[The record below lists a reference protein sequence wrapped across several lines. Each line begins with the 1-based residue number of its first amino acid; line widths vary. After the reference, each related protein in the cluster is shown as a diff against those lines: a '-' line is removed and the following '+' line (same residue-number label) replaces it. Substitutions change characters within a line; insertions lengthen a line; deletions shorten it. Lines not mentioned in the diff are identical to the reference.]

1 MKNGNHLS
9 QGPASLEIPVIGKP
23 RLPARIAMVLQTVA
37 VALTCAIAAFLAGIS
52 WSHTGLFLPAP
63 HASPLHNITT
73 ERMDLRQIAPTPMFY
88 LGLAVLLVFLLGTA
102 YAWTKLQP
110 KAHVGLFI
118 FVYALAACL
127 LWVLALNITG
137 SAFSY
142 PDSTSLIQSANSLS
156 LGHFHDFA
164 PHGAGHPTF
173 YSYYSWYPFQ
183 TGGLLWFTLI
193 FLLVGPGN
201 LFALLIINA
210 ILTASSVWAIWKV
223 STYIGLGEKG
233 QRVTALLLAVNVPLL
248 MSAGFIY
255 TNAAGLFFVLLA
267 VLCALQA
274 MRQQDALQAAIWTF
288 GAFALGAL
296 AMLIKGTVVLFVL
309 AFVLLLVLSAIRKR
323 MYWLIALDI
332 ILFAAAHWASG
343 LSLPLVEHIV
353 GQKFGGGLPQLSW
366 IAIGLTHSGGAT
378 WMPGWW
384 DASAIHHYVIY
395 KGNTALQQQAAQDT
409 IRNAINGF
417 TSDPQSAGT
426 FFIQKLASEWAE
438 PTYQSLLY
446 SSLSPRRANSP
457 LVGAAMFGPSS
468 QLLVSFTNVYQFL
481 LYAFCTIGCIRG
493 ITARKKN
500 RDAFEALCLN
510 ACIIAAGFLCFL
522 LWEAKSVYVFPFAAM
537 MVPLAGYGLEWSYSA
552 TRTLSRFIT
561 SRFMAS
567 KRTQR
572 GGDES
577 QGEVAGEGG
586 RADSHSGE
594 IAPVSAPVEQQGV
607 NDRKVDTVPTEQQ
620 SE

>member
-1 MKNGNHLS
+1 
-9 QGPASLEIPVIGKP
+9 
-23 RLPARIAMVLQTVA
+23 
-37 VALTCAIAAFLAGIS
+37 
-52 WSHTGLFLPAP
+52 
-63 HASPLHNITT
+63 
-73 ERMDLRQIAPTPMFY
+73 
-88 LGLAVLLVFLLGTA
+88 
-102 YAWTKLQP
+102 
-110 KAHVGLFI
+110 
-118 FVYALAACL
+118 
-127 LWVLALNITG
+127 
-137 SAFSY
+137 
-142 PDSTSLIQSANSLS
+142 
-156 LGHFHDFA
+156 
-164 PHGAGHPTF
+164 
-173 YSYYSWYPFQ
+173 
-183 TGGLLWFTLI
+183 
-193 FLLVGPGN
+193 
-201 LFALLIINA
+201 
-210 ILTASSVWAIWKV
+210 
-223 STYIGLGEKG
+223 
-233 QRVTALLLAVNVPLL
+233 
-248 MSAGFIY
+248 
-255 TNAAGLFFVLLA
+255 
-267 VLCALQA
+267 
-274 MRQQDALQAAIWTF
+274 
-288 GAFALGAL
+288 
-296 AMLIKGTVVLFVL
+296 
-309 AFVLLLVLSAIRKR
+309 
-323 MYWLIALDI
+323 
-332 ILFAAAHWASG
+332 
-343 LSLPLVEHIV
+343 
-353 GQKFGGGLPQLSW
+353 
-366 IAIGLTHSGGAT
+366 
-378 WMPGWW
+378 MPGWW